1 MKRLFALLLAL
12 ILTLPL
18 VACGLP
24 GNDEQTEGGGSQTD
38 TAPAETSA
46 PASPV
51 NIIADGATEYVII
64 RPDSA
69 DELVINAATALRTEL
84 INATDANVGIDTDWY
99 KKGDTLPENA
109 KEIVVGVCDRPAT
122 EAILKNL
129 RENDFAIVYENE
141 RIYIISAAPEATQRG
156 VDYFVENYLNASTKS
171 LVILDDLN
179 FINRFKYPLGIVS
192 INGVGINEYR
202 IVIPDDC
209 GLYTSSAA
217 ANLSDYFYYYGGIS
231 LDIVTDAESS
241 EQYEILV
248 GNTNRP
254 ESQAAAAISLGAD
267 QYILSETGSRV
278 VMTGNTYMVGGG
290 VSDFINNY
298 AAPVGDS
305 SDINITNLPKKNE
318 PATFVFKEARNALLL
333 IGDGMGHNH
342 VEAALVNGLREFV
355 AKDLPNIGTAMTRSA
370 NKAITD
376 SAASAT
382 ALATGYKTNNKY
394 LGVGTRGESLA
405 NVRELAFSQGART
418 AILTTDVITGATPGG
433 FLAHA
438 LDRGS
443 TALIKSQIDKL
454 LADGEVD
461 FAVSHGDRDGL
472 TREAARQLW
481 AISYDGSRFFS
492 MIEAAYIDKY
502 AHKNL
507 MEDVVKTVTR
517 YNDLIAYCVIFT
529 ICHPDTAIVITADH
543 ECGGLMFNKAKNEYT
558 FTSLDHTAA
567 DVPVYAIGGETE
579 YFSGKK
585 VDNTEIAKFIA
596 RIFGD
601 NNFGS

>member
-12 ILTLPL
+12 VLTLPL
-18 VACGLP
+18 VACGLS
-24 GNDEQTEGGGSQTD
+24 GGGEQTDEGGSQTE
-38 TAPAETSA
+38 TAPTETSA

-51 NIIADGATEYVII
+51 NIIADGVTEYVII
-64 RPDSA
+64 RPDNA
-69 DELVINAATALRTEL
+69 DEQVINAATTLRTEL

-99 KKGDTLPENA
+99 KKGDALPESA

-122 EAILKNL
+122 ESILKNL

-141 RIYIISAAPEATQRG
+141 RIYILSAAPEATLRG
-156 VDYFVENYLNASTKS
+156 VEYFIENYLNVSTKS

-179 FINRFKYPLGIVS
+179 YINRFKYPLGIVS
-192 INGVGINEYR
+192 INGVGISEYR

-209 GLYTSSAA
+209 GFYTSSAA

-231 LDIVTDAESS
+231 LDIVTDAESP

-254 ESQAAAAISLGAD
+254 ESQAAASVALGAD
-267 QYILSETGSRV
+267 QYILAETGSCV
-278 VMTGNTYMVGGG
+278 VMTGNSYMVGGG

-298 AAPVGDS
+298 AAPRGDS

-318 PATFVFKEARNALLL
+318 PLTFAFKEARNALLL

-342 VEAALVNGLREFV
+342 VEATLAAGLREFV
-355 AKDLPNIGTAMTRSA
+355 AKDLPNIGTAVTRSA

-394 LGVGTRGESLA
+394 LGVGTRGERLT
-405 NVRELAFSQGART
+405 NLRELAFSQGART

-433 FLAHA
+433 FLAHVP
-438 LDRGS
+438 DRGS
-443 TALIKSQIDKL
+443 TAMIKSQIDKL

-461 FAVSHGDRDGL
+461 FAVGDIGDGL

-492 MIEAAYIDKY
+492 MIEAAWIDKY

-543 ECGGLMFNKAKNEYT
+543 ECGGLVFNKAKNEYT

-567 DVPVYAIGGETE
+567 DVPVYSIGQGTE

-585 VDNTEIAKFIA
+585 VDNTDIAKFIA
-596 RIFGD
+596 KIFGD
-601 NNFGS
+601 DNFGG